1 MFKIVE
7 NWKTLD
13 LGVKRIISV
22 QLPDSSSP
30 QEGASEPISSLC
42 ALLNP
47 RRQPIFSQNLD
58 FFCESI
64 SIFFSLSS
72 FFPFFSLLIAIF
84 IAHFIVFLSHEI
96 LAGFFSNKGRDL

>member
-1 MFKIVE
+1 MLIQRYRFFARE
-7 NWKTLD
+7 
-13 LGVKRIISV
+13 
-22 QLPDSSSP
+22 QL
-30 QEGASEPISSLC
+30 
-42 ALLNP
+42 
-47 RRQPIFSQNLD
+47 SQNLD